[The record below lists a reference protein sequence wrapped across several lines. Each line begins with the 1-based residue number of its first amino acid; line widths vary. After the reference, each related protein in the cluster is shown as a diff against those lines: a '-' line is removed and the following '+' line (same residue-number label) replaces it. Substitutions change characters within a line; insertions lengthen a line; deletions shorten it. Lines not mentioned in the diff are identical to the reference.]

1 MKILRKVDVSI
12 DLEKK
17 ELEVLADA
25 MDILEEI
32 ASWLDDFDEDEM
44 SSDMVAIHEYSTDAS
59 YTLGKILRKL
69 Q

>member
-12 DLEKK
+12 DLEEK
-17 ELEVLADA
+17 ELKVLADA

-32 ASWLDDFDEDEM
+32 ASWLDDFDENEM
-44 SSDMVAIHEYSTDAS
+44 SGDMIAIHEYSTDTS
-59 YTLGKILRKL
+59 YILGRLLRKL